1 MFVCEP
7 GICECDWDLV
17 DGGKN
22 EEGKIGV
29 GSVNCIDGEKN
40 DDWGCW

>member
-1 MFVCEP
+1 
-7 GICECDWDLV
+7 V

-40 DDWGCW
+40 DD